1 MLAARRPRPPLA
13 AKIQRLR
20 MEEVDADARR
30 AGLAGQYGAERRLLA
45 EKQAEVASLER
56 AKGSL
61 PADVEAAAARQEA
74 AQQQLQQTRA
84 EFERREG
91 EVRLELQEL
100 SRGLECF
107 RRLGLAFEK
116 LADDRLR
123 LVFTLIDAARP
134 QRRFCFT
141 VKMTESDAYAVDEV
155 DPPVAA
161 LDGMV
166 RLLNESND
174 FSRFVQGM
182 RREFKALA
190 AGGSS

>member
-1 MLAARRPRPPLA
+1 
-13 AKIQRLR
+13 

-134 QRRFCFT
+134 QR
-141 VKMTESDAYAVDEV
+141 
-155 DPPVAA
+155 AA
-161 LDGMV
+161 
-166 RLLNESND
+166 
-174 FSRFVQGM
+174 
-182 RREFKALA
+182 
-190 AGGSS
+190 

>member
-1 MLAARRPRPPLA
+1 
-13 AKIQRLR
+13 

-30 AGLAGQYGAERRLLA
+30 AGLAGQYGAERRALA
-45 EKQAEVASLER
+45 EKQAELASLER

-61 PADVEAAAARQEA
+61 PADVEAAAARQAA
-74 AQQQLQQTRA
+74 AQLQLQQTRA
-84 EFERREG
+84 DFERREA
-91 EVRLELQEL
+91 EVTLELQEL
-100 SRGLECF
+100 SRGLDCY

-123 LVFTLIDAARP
+123 LVFTLVDAARP

-141 VKMTESDAYAVDEV
+141 VKMTEADAYAVDEC

-161 LDGMV
+161 LEGMV
-166 RLLNESND
+166 RLLNETND

-190 AGGSS
+190 GSEGGSR